1 MVCVDS
7 LTIATESSTVASARI
22 FYWGF
27 NVFAYL
33 LPLSLCI
40 IFYLL
45 LVKKIWKQ
53 KIVTSKT
60 SQKMKRH
67 ATRMVFAVILTFGI
81 CWFPQN
87 LRFFLRGYNYPGM
100 SFWEHNTEILVLM
113 QSMAQILAYS
123 NSCINPILYGIL
135 SERFRTG
142 LAIAVDKVLCLNEKD
157 GGRHKR
163 HAFTQSAFSRS
174 VVPPHSSPSITK
186 LCTPVEDL
194 LPKHSSSKSNLII
207 PSVPEKATTVYMD
220 FKTSDSEETQVML

>member
-1 MVCVDS
+1 
-7 LTIATESSTVASARI
+7 
-22 FYWGF
+22 
-27 NVFAYL
+27 
-33 LPLSLCI
+33 
-40 IFYLL
+40 
-45 LVKKIWKQ
+45 
-53 KIVTSKT
+53 
-60 SQKMKRH
+60 
-67 ATRMVFAVILTFGI
+67 
-81 CWFPQN
+81 
-87 LRFFLRGYNYPGM
+87 M

-157 GGRHKR
+157 GGRYKR